1 LHQVNTRECPTL
13 DLRDELRAIEAP
25 TLVLAGEDDMIA
37 GPVCAEAIVREL
49 REGRLVTIPE
59 TGHFLY
65 VEQPAAFRAALTEFL
80 L

>member
-1 LHQVNTRECPTL
+1 
-13 DLRDELRAIEAP
+13 
-25 TLVLAGEDDMIA
+25 MIA
-37 GPVCAEAIVREL
+37 GPVCGEAIVREL